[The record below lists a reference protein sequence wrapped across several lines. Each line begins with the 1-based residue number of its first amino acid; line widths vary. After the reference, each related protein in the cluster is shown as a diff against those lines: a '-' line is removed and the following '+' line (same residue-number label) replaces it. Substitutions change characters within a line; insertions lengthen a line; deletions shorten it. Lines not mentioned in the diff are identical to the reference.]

1 MKKDKIITLLSL
13 DTSTTS
19 TGWAIFKNGKYQDSG
34 VIDKFKK
41 EKNGYKRLEL
51 MVKELLENI
60 EQLKPDIIVIEKDV
74 VFSNMKVI
82 DLLMKIIGA
91 IYGFCLSNGI
101 TYYEFAPSEWRKYV
115 KLQVFGRKRTEFKQA
130 SIKYIKDNFDKE
142 VNDDEADAICVGIAY
157 CKKFKGE

>member
-1 MKKDKIITLLSL
+1 MIKNQMVTLLSL

-19 TGWAIFKNGKYQDSG
+19 TGWAVFQNGIYQDSG
-34 VIDKFKK
+34 VIDEFKK
-41 EKNGYKRLEL
+41 EKNGYKRLGL
-51 MVKELLENI
+51 MVKKLLMYI
-60 EQLKPDIIVIEKDV
+60 EQLNPDIIVIEKDV
-74 VFSNMKVI
+74 VFGNMKVI
-82 DLLMKIIGA
+82 DMLMKIIGA
-91 IYGFCLSNGI
+91 VYGFCLKNEI

-115 KLQVFGRKRTEFKQA
+115 KLQAFGRKRTEFKQA

>member
-1 MKKDKIITLLSL
+1 MITLLSL

-19 TGWAIFKNGKYQDSG
+19 TGWAIFKDGVYQESG
-34 VIDKFKK
+34 VINDFKK

-51 MVKELLENI
+51 MVKELLLDI

-74 VFSNMKVI
+74 VFGNMKVI
-82 DLLMKIIGA
+82 DMLMKIIGA
-91 IYGFCLSNGI
+91 VYGFCLKNEI

-130 SIKYIKDNFDKE
+130 SIKYVKDNFNKE

>member
-1 MKKDKIITLLSL
+1 MIKNQMVTLLSL

-19 TGWAIFKNGKYQDSG
+19 TGWAVFQNGIYQDSG
-34 VIDKFKK
+34 VIDEFKK
-41 EKNGYKRLEL
+41 EKNGYKRLGL
-51 MVKELLENI
+51 MVKKLLMYI

-74 VFSNMKVI
+74 VFGNMKVI
-82 DLLMKIIGA
+82 DMLMKIIGA
-91 IYGFCLSNGI
+91 VYGFCLNNGI

-115 KLQVFGRKRTEFKQA
+115 KLQAFGRKRTEFKQA
-130 SIKYIKDNFDKE
+130 SIKYVKDNFNKE